1 MSTASIQLARIME
14 TLTFS
19 WKGSMCTSMKLQV
32 LYFVKS
38 IVSSNILVSSHHK
51 EGGVYDLYFVI
62 FGLF

>member
-1 MSTASIQLARIME
+1 
-14 TLTFS
+14 
-19 WKGSMCTSMKLQV
+19 MCTSMKLQV